1 LTWTADGKNILE
13 SGSTTLILSSGGSLR
28 QVWSSTTTPEHGLG
42 KFPSSGQEIA
52 INISPFEIDGDRMS
66 FNWEGTVKER

>member
-1 LTWTADGKNILE
+1 MVKTFLSRA
-13 SGSTTLILSSGGSLR
+13 STTLEISSGGSLR
-28 QVWSSTTTPEHGLG
+28 QVWSSTITPEHCID

-66 FNWEGTVKER
+66 YNWEGTIKAR